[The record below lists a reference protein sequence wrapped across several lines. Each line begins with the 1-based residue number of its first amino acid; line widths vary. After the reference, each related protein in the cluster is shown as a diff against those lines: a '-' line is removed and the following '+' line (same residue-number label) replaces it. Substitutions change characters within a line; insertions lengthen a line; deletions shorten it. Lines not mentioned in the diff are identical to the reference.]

1 MINKRTVAL
10 AKMANVN
17 ERECTDKTYTL
28 TEEIV
33 LGWLSIM
40 LMKNLVVFFWLVFL
54 VENEQ
59 FSVTTSEGDRCH

>member
-17 ERECTDKTYTL
+17 ERECTDNTYTL

-33 LGWLSIM
+33 LGWLYEPS
-40 LMKNLVVFFWLVFL
+40 
-54 VENEQ
+54 
-59 FSVTTSEGDRCH
+59 